1 MIAKITTFRKTSLKA
16 VYSWLTSGQ
25 INFKVFG
32 PLQPAFHSII
42 SAVPVIG
49 KNKDEDEVFEWVFY
63 FYFIEGNNVENS
75 VCDIESVESVSNV

>member
-1 MIAKITTFRKTSLKA
+1 MKSFNKINDPTNGNISKEKKKTSLKA

-49 KNKDEDEVFEWVFY
+49 KNKDEDEVFDWVRFSFFY
-63 FYFIEGNNVENS
+63 
-75 VCDIESVESVSNV
+75 